1 MAGLSILNNIPSL
14 QAQNELTITNKNLQ
28 TTLFRLSSG
37 SRLNSGADDPAG
49 LSIADQL
56 HASIQALQ
64 QSVNN
69 TNSGI
74 GTLQVADG
82 SFAQVTNLLDRAVTI
97 ATEASNGGLSTAQL
111 SALDNEFT
119 SIKAEIDRIGSS
131 TTFNGTSV
139 FTTTTTSIFLSDA
152 TSSSQIGVTIGTLS
166 SAGLGLGSTNLLTSS
181 NAQSALTAIDTAVG
195 TIAQDRGTIGATLNR
210 LQSAQNVLNT
220 QVQNVTAA
228 EDSIRAANIPAEV
241 SNLSK
246 FSVLSQTGIA
256 ALTQA
261 NQITQSVLGLFR

>member
-1 MAGLSILNNIPSL
+1 MSGLSILNNIPSL
-14 QAQNELTITNKNLQ
+14 QAQNQLAITNKSLQ

-37 SRLNSGADDPAG
+37 SRLNTGADDPAG

-56 HASIQALQ
+56 NASIQALQ

-82 SFAQVTNLLDRAVTI
+82 SFAQVTTLLDRAVTI

-139 FTTTTTSIFLSDA
+139 FTSTTTSVFLSDA
-152 TSSSQIGVTIGTLS
+152 SSNSQIGVTVGTLS
-166 SAGLGLGSTNLLTSS
+166 SSGLSLGGTSLLSNS
-181 NAQSALTAIDTAVG
+181 NAQSALTLIDSAVA
-195 TIAQDRGTIGATLNR
+195 TIASDRGTIGATLNR

-228 EDSIRAANIPAEV
+228 EDSIRAANIPQEV

-246 FSVLSQTGIA
+246 FSVLNQTGIA